1 MNTNDYLEML
11 KEIEELGQ
19 LATREND
26 PSEDRVAKEPPFDET
41 DTPVSDDLDSIPI
54 ADWFDAP
61 EHTQEELEKACQC
74 VGWAVYLATRSGY
87 GEAALAYLTI
97 NGQDAFIERCRTELL
112 PHFDQTSSPLLPS
125 GSLIGPFRLA
135 SEDDQDGLH

>member
-1 MNTNDYLEML
+1 MNTKDYLEML
-11 KEIEELGQ
+11 EELEKLDQ
-19 LATREND
+19 LVVQENN
-26 PSEDRVAKEPPFDET
+26 PPEDRVAKADPFNET
-41 DTPVSDDLDSIPI
+41 DIPSSDDLDSIPI

-97 NGQDAFIERCRTELL
+97 NGRGAFIERCRTGLL
-112 PHFDQTSSPLLPS
+112 PHFNQACSPLLPS
-125 GSLIGPFRLA
+125 GALIGPFRLE
-135 SEDDQDGLH
+135 SEDDQDELC

>member
-1 MNTNDYLEML
+1 MNDFLEML

-26 PSEDRVAKEPPFDET
+26 PPEDRVAKEPSFEET
-41 DTPVSDDLDSIPI
+41 DSLVSDDLD
-54 ADWFDAP
+54 
-61 EHTQEELEKACQC
+61 
-74 VGWAVYLATRSGY
+74 WAVYLATRSGY

-125 GSLIGPFRLA
+125 GSLIGPFRLE

>member
-1 MNTNDYLEML
+1 MNDYLKML

-19 LATREND
+19 HVTQEND
-26 PSEDRVAKEPPFDET
+26 PPEDRVAKVSLFSET
-41 DTPVSDDLDSIPI
+41 STPVSDDLDPIPV

-61 EHTQEELEKACQC
+61 AHTQEELEKACQC

-87 GEAALAYLTI
+87 GEAAMAYLTI
-97 NGQDAFIERCRTELL
+97 NGQNAFIEQCRNELL

-125 GSLIGPFRLA
+125 GSLIGPFRLE